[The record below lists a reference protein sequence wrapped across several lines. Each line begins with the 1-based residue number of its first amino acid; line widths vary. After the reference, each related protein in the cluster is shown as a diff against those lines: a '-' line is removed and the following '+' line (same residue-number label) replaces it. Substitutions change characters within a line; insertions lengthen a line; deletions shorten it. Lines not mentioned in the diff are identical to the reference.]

1 MNTDKQA
8 ARGLADLE
16 AYLYREAHLSTARRR
31 VAAFT
36 GQTDGLT
43 HEQKR
48 DIELWYLEE
57 QKYVARMVTQHIADS
72 IGAAEAANHIRF
84 GRWLRGTLIAMA
96 VITMVT
102 FVGTAAVMASMA

>member
-1 MNTDKQA
+1 VNTDKQA
-8 ARGLADLE
+8 ARGLVDIE
-16 AYLYREAHLSTARRR
+16 AYLYREAHLSAARRR

-36 GQTDGLT
+36 GRTDGLT

-57 QKYVARMVTQHIADS
+57 QKHVARMVTQHIADS
-72 IGAAEAANHIRF
+72 IGAAEAANLMRF

-96 VITMVT
+96 VIILVT
-102 FVGTAAVMASMA
+102 FAGTAVVVGSVA